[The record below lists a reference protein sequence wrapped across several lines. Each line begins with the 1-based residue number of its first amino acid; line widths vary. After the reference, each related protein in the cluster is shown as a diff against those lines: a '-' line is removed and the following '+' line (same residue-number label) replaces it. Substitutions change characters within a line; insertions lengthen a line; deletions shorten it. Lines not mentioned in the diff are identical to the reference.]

1 MFKRELLN
9 LVLNRSAVLCSH
21 GSISVIAL
29 FVVFVVVVVA
39 VSVFTGLA
47 LAFFSFHLRGS
58 ISPFTQMLHGEHI
71 SVACCVTHQ

>member
-1 MFKRELLN
+1 MFKRELLS
-9 LVLNRSAVLCSH
+9 LVLNRSAVLCLH

-29 FVVFVVVVVA
+29 FVVVVVVVA

>member
-29 FVVFVVVVVA
+29 FVVVVVA